1 LNLKALALMAALIPL
16 ASSAAAAAGFIP
28 PSDSARLYAPDQ
40 LKTFLASYN
49 DQMRG
54 IIKNA
59 GIEVVR

>member
-1 LNLKALALMAALIPL
+1 MHLKALALMAALVPL
-16 ASSAAAAAGFIP
+16 ASSAAAAPGFTP
-28 PSDSARLYAPDQ
+28 PSGPGRPYAPDQ